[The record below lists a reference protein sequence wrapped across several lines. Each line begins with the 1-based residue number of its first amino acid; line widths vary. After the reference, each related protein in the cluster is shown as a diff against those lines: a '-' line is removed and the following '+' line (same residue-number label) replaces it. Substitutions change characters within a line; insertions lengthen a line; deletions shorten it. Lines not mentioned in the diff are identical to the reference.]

1 MSNLLYLKL
10 AAINIKKNSKMYI
23 PYIITCICTIAM
35 FYVFVELSFN
45 PGLSRFP
52 GGDSVQQILAVGLN
66 VMAIFSVVFIFY
78 TNSFLIKQRKK
89 EFGLFNILGME
100 KRHIFK
106 VLFFENIYVS
116 FGTIVAG
123 ILSGMLLNKLMFLL
137 LLKILNFE
145 VKMGIEFSSNGFVYT
160 TVLFCGIFILV
171 LLNTMRQIYFS
182 KPIELIREGN
192 RGEKEPKNKWILSI
206 IGVVFLGIGYY
217 ISITTTDPLATVNL
231 FFVAVISVCIG
242 TYYLF
247 TAGSITLLKVLRKNK
262 NYYYKTNHFVSVG
275 TMMYRMKQNAVG
287 LANICILSTA
297 VLVMVSTTVSLYVG
311 SEDILRTMF
320 PRNIIM
326 TLNNPSEEEINEVKN
341 ISQEI
346 LNKNSLIA
354 KNTMSYKVNS
364 MVGTLN
370 ENKFKMYSKGDESFM
385 SDSNVNILNV
395 ILLEDYNKSLGE
407 NKTLDNENEI
417 LIYSN
422 RDKYLGDTLTLAGID
437 FNVKEEVEKGIKS
450 SMDAMI
456 IFNTKYIIVKNEE
469 VFNNIL
475 NLSNNEGDIG
485 YIHGFDL
492 DENEEFGITIRD
504 ELESRLQGNKNTSIE
519 SSQAEK
525 AGFYSVYGGFFFLGI
540 FLGALFIM
548 ATILIMYY
556 KQISEGYDDKERF
569 NIMQKVGMNKDEIKS
584 IIKNQVLTVFF
595 MPLIFA
601 IIHVAFAFPVIKR
614 LLAILSFTNVQ
625 LYIIFIFIT
634 ILIFAVCYGVVYFI
648 TSKVYYKIVE

>member
-475 NLSNNEGDIG
+475 NLSNNEGDIV

-525 AGFYSVYGGFFFLGI
+525 AGFYSVYGEFFFLGI

>member
-1 MSNLLYLKL
+1 
-10 AAINIKKNSKMYI
+10 
-23 PYIITCICTIAM
+23 
-35 FYVFVELSFN
+35 
-45 PGLSRFP
+45 
-52 GGDSVQQILAVGLN
+52 
-66 VMAIFSVVFIFY
+66 
-78 TNSFLIKQRKK
+78 
-89 EFGLFNILGME
+89 
-100 KRHIFK
+100 
-106 VLFFENIYVS
+106 
-116 FGTIVAG
+116 
-123 ILSGMLLNKLMFLL
+123 
-137 LLKILNFE
+137 
-145 VKMGIEFSSNGFVYT
+145 
-160 TVLFCGIFILV
+160 
-171 LLNTMRQIYFS
+171 
-182 KPIELIREGN
+182 
-192 RGEKEPKNKWILSI
+192 
-206 IGVVFLGIGYY
+206 
-217 ISITTTDPLATVNL
+217 
-231 FFVAVISVCIG
+231 
-242 TYYLF
+242 
-247 TAGSITLLKVLRKNK
+247 
-262 NYYYKTNHFVSVG
+262 
-275 TMMYRMKQNAVG
+275 MYRMKQNAVG

-370 ENKFKMYSKGDESFM
+370 ENKFKMYSKEDKSFM
-385 SDSNVNILNV
+385 SDSNVNILNI

-407 NKTLDNENEI
+407 NKTLDNENEV
-417 LIYSN
+417 LIYSK
-422 RDKYLGDTLTLAGID
+422 RDKYSGDTLNVVGIN
-437 FNVKEEVEKGIKS
+437 FNVKEKVAKGIKS
-450 SMDAMI
+450 SADEAI
-456 IFNTKYIIVKNEE
+456 IFNVNYIIVKNEE
-469 VFNNIL
+469 VFNKIVS
-475 NLSNNEGDIG
+475 LSNNEEDTG

-492 DENEEFGITIRD
+492 DGNEEFEITVHD
-504 ELESRLQGNKNTSIE
+504 ELESRLQGNKNISIE
-519 SSQAEK
+519 SSQAQK
-525 AGFYSVYGGFFFLGI
+525 ADFYSIYGGFFFLGI